1 MAAARIFVE
10 ARCFLR
16 AYREQVTCIFLDSRV
31 KHGNDK
37 RGMTDNLAEIVLAF
51 PSSSGKR
58 SAFRG
63 SIDVRVK
70 PEHDRKE

>member
-1 MAAARIFVE
+1 M
-10 ARCFLR
+10 
-16 AYREQVTCIFLDSRV
+16 
-31 KHGNDK
+31 
-37 RGMTDNLAEIVLAF
+37 DNLAEIVLAF

-70 PEHDRKE
+70 PEHDREEFEDDRRKNNTVIAGLDPTIQKKMSGSRPNMT